1 MSWLAEAASGETSA
15 EEQPFTIALGEVIN
29 TVDSTGAGRVQVQLP
44 WLASAQPWARVA
56 VPAAGSNRGMYMIPH
71 EGDEVLLAFNRSDV
85 TDCYVIGSL
94 WTTFDAPPRQ
104 APLDPTTKV
113 VIRTEVGHEIEL
125 DDLAQ
130 SVSITTS
137 TGHSF
142 KLSPSGIK
150 MSTSGD
156 TASVSL
162 GQAGDVTIEAT
173 TSLTIRAKTIKI
185 EGTGQ
190 VKVESSGNVSIDGG
204 ATCQVKAS
212 MILLN

>member
-1 MSWLAEAASGETSA
+1 MTWLSEAGMDAAPAEG
-15 EEQPFTIALGEVIN
+15 QQFMIALAEVIN
-29 TVDSTGAGRVQVQLP
+29 TIDSTGAGRVQVQLP
-44 WLASAQPWARVA
+44 WLPGAQPWARVA
-56 VPAAGSNRGMYMIPH
+56 VPAAGSNRGLYLLPH
-71 EGDEVLLAFNRSDV
+71 EGDEVLLAFNRGDV
-85 TDCYVIGSL
+85 SDCYVVGSL
-94 WTTFDAPPRQ
+94 WTAADPPPRQ
-104 APLDPTTKV
+104 APLDPTTKI

-130 SVSITTS
+130 SISITTS

-142 KLSPSGIK
+142 KLAPSGIK

-156 TASVSL
+156 SASVSL

-173 TSLTIRAKTIKI
+173 TSLTLRAQTVKI
-185 EGTGQ
+185 EGRGQ